1 MMVVR
6 SCIEIVEV
14 KVLSMMNKKN
24 VLVIGSGGR
33 EHSLGWKLSQSLSV
47 DKIYFIP
54 GNAGTSSVG
63 ENVEILP
70 NNFDAIAAFVRKN
83 KIELTIVG
91 PEDPLVN
98 GIVDH
103 FEKEGLLIFGP
114 SKYCAQ
120 LEGSKVFSKSFMNK
134 YKIPTASHEVF
145 TKDQEMELIEY
156 LELSAFPIV
165 LKADG
170 LAAGKGVIIPTSL
183 PEALAAVKVYFDDN
197 TFGDAGSILVVEEF
211 MDGEEASLFV
221 LTDGKNY
228 RLFPV
233 AQDHKRIGDGDT
245 GKNTGGMGAYAP
257 APIVSAELL
266 KTIEKE
272 IVVPSLEGMISEG
285 HPYTGI
291 LYVGL
296 MITSKGPK
304 VVEYNVRFGDPECQV
319 EMTLL
324 ESDLYSLFE
333 EVAYKNLISELKLKN
348 GFATSVVLASKG
360 YPDSYE
366 KGKLISFSKPD
377 SENKF
382 IFHAGTKLLNE
393 NIITNGGRVI
403 NVVGVGSTLH
413 KSLDAAY
420 DHVKS
425 VTFDGMTYRTDI
437 GKKGLTQKN

>member
-1 MMVVR
+1 MTKR
-6 SCIEIVEV
+6 
-14 KVLSMMNKKN
+14 N

-33 EHSLGWKLSQSLSV
+33 EHSLGWKLSQSPSV
-47 DKIYFIP
+47 GKIFFIP
-54 GNAGTSSVG
+54 GNSGTAAIG
-63 ENVEILP
+63 ENVEKLS
-70 NNFDAIAAFVRKN
+70 NNFDEIITFVREN

-103 FEKEGLLIFGP
+103 FESEGLLIFGP
-114 SKYCAQ
+114 SKFCAQ

-145 TKDQEMELIEY
+145 TKAQEMELIEY
-156 LELSAFPIV
+156 LELCSYPIV

-170 LAAGKGVIIPTSL
+170 LAAGKGVIIPSTL

-197 TFGDAGSILVVEEF
+197 TFGDAGSTLVVEEF

-257 APIVSAELL
+257 APIVTTDLL
-266 KTIEKE
+266 KQIEKE
-272 IVVPSLEGMISEG
+272 IVVPSLNGMRSEN

-291 LYVGL
+291 LYIGL
-296 MITSKGPK
+296 MITAKGPK

-319 EMTLL
+319 VMSLL
-324 ESDLYSLFE
+324 ESDLYVLCE
-333 EVAYKNLISELKLKN
+333 EVAKKNLISKLSLRK
-348 GFATSVVLASKG
+348 GFAASVVLASKG
-360 YPDSYE
+360 YPDVYE
-366 KGKLISFSKPD
+366 KGKTILFSKPD
-377 SENKF
+377 SENQF
-382 IFHAGTKLLNE
+382 IFHAGTKTVNGKVT
-393 NIITNGGRVI
+393 TNGGRVL
-403 NVVGVGSTLH
+403 NVVGVGATLQEC
-413 KSLDAAY
+413 LNAAY
-420 DHVKS
+420 EHIKS
-425 VTFDGMTYRTDI
+425 VSFEGMNYRSDI
-437 GKKGLTQKN
+437 GKKGLRQND